1 MKRNNGFTL
10 VELLVVIAII
20 SILTII
26 TVSQFQTAKRK
37 GNDVQRK
44 SDLSSVSKA
53 LLMYFAD
60 YGNFPKE
67 SGGKLTNNLDG
78 SAISWSS
85 EFKDKESYT
94 YMKVL
99 PMENNNSLPSYC
111 YKVDNN
117 VNPKKF
123 ALFAQLENKQDKDCK
138 TPTYSCNGQNY
149 CYGIVSPNSNLTEA
163 AGW

>member
-1 MKRNNGFTL
+1 MKKGFTL

-44 SDLSSVSKA
+44 ADLNNVSKS

-60 YGNFPKE
+60 YGKFPAATADGE
-67 SGGKLTNNLDG
+67 LTNGNGVTVNWTEEFRDKDG
-78 SAISWSS
+78 
-85 EFKDKESYT
+85 YT

-99 PMENNNSLPSYC
+99 PQENYKPDSPYC
-111 YKVDNN
+111 YKTSPDL
-117 VNPKKF
+117 KKF
-123 ALFAQLENKQDKDCK
+123 ALFAQLENTVDKDCEGHA
-138 TPTYSCNGQNY
+138 YSCGGVSTY
-149 CYGIVSPNSNLTEA
+149 CYGIVSPNTNLDEA
-163 AGW
+163 TTW